1 MESIMEG
8 FGGILTAL
16 AGPETTK
23 TGMILGYHLDVYLF
37 CQLDP
42 QQEDPMNIV
51 QPESVGLSSERLQRI
66 NRVMQQYVDKQIFA
80 GIATLVARRGQI
92 AHLETFGW
100 QDKETIR
107 PMSAD
112 TIFRIY
118 SMTKPITSAAV
129 MMLCEEG
136 RLRLVDPVSRH
147 VPEFKDRKV
156 MVQRE
161 GGYDLV
167 PAAREVTIHDLLT
180 HTSGLCYPG
189 EEQTPLDDIYRKLFG
204 HMDKGM
210 EPVLEKWVLG
220 FIQADVPLAFHPGT
234 AFRYGISIDLL
245 GYIVQVVSGQPF
257 DEFLKERI
265 FTPLGM
271 VDTDFWVP
279 PEKVGRFAAL
289 YGPAKE
295 GGLQVIPSPD
305 GKDYT
310 KPDRSLSGGGGLV
323 STLGDYVRFGQML
336 LNRGRIDETDLSPR
350 RRHTGGIVQK
360 RPDAALLGRKTVE
373 WMMQNHLPAGI
384 HPNNEA
390 WNGFGLGGAVLINPG
405 LSPRP
410 GSVGKFGWG
419 GAANTE
425 WWIDPAEELQC
436 LLMLQYIPGFT
447 IPIVEDFAQAVYAAL
462 E

>member
-1 MESIMEG
+1 MDI
-8 FGGILTAL
+8 I
-16 AGPETTK
+16 
-23 TGMILGYHLDVYLF
+23 
-37 CQLDP
+37 
-42 QQEDPMNIV
+42 
-51 QPESVGLSSERLQRI
+51 QPEQVGLSSERIQRI
-66 NRVMQQYVDKQIFA
+66 NRVMQSYVDKQIFA
-80 GIATLVARRGQI
+80 GISTLVARRGQVV
-92 AHLETFGW
+92 HLETFGW
-100 QDKETIR
+100 QEKETKR
-107 PMSAD
+107 PMAAD

-118 SMTKPITSAAV
+118 SMTKPITSVAV

-136 RLRLVDPVSRH
+136 RLRLTDPVSRH
-147 VPEFKDRKV
+147 VPQFKDRKV
-156 MVQRE
+156 MVLRE

-167 PAAREVTIHDLLT
+167 PVAREVTIHDLLT
-180 HTSGLCYPG
+180 HTSGLCYPSD
-189 EEQTPLDDIYRKLFG
+189 EQTPLAEIYRKIFG

-210 EPVLEKWVLG
+210 EPVLEKWVLA
-220 FIQADVPLAFHPGT
+220 FIKADVPLAFHPGT

-257 DEFLKERI
+257 DDFLKERI

-295 GGLQVIPSPD
+295 GGLQVIQSPD
-305 GKDYT
+305 GKDYN

-336 LNRGRIDETDLSPR
+336 LN
-350 RRHTGGIVQK
+350 GGQFDGIRLV
-360 RPDAALLGRKTVE
+360 GRKTVE

-384 HPNNEA
+384 HDNNEV

-436 LLMLQYIPGFT
+436 LLMLQYMPAFT
-447 IPIVEDFAQAVYAAL
+447 IPIVEDFAQLVYAAL

>member
-1 MESIMEG
+1 
-8 FGGILTAL
+8 
-16 AGPETTK
+16 
-23 TGMILGYHLDVYLF
+23 
-37 CQLDP
+37 
-42 QQEDPMNIV
+42 MNIV
-51 QPESVGLSSERLQRI
+51 QPESVGLSSERLHRI
-66 NRVMQQYVDKQIFA
+66 KGVMQSYVDRGVFA
-80 GIATLVARRGQI
+80 GISTLVARKGQV

-100 QDKETIR
+100 QDLETKQPITG
-107 PMSAD
+107 D

-118 SMTKPITSAAV
+118 SMSKPITSAAV

-136 RLRLVDPVSRH
+136 RLRLSDPVSRY

-156 MVQRE
+156 MVMRE
-161 GGYDLV
+161 GGFDLV

-180 HTSGLCYPG
+180 HTSGLCYPSD
-189 EEQTPLDDIYRKLFG
+189 EQTPLDEIYRKLFG
-204 HMDKGM
+204 HLEKGM
-210 EPVLEKWVLG
+210 ELALEKWVLA
-220 FIQADVPLAFHPGT
+220 FIKADVPLAFHPGT
-234 AFRYGISIDLL
+234 AFRYGLSIDLL
-245 GYIVQVVSGQPF
+245 GYVVQVVSGQPF

-279 PEKVGRFAAL
+279 PEKVSRFASM
-289 YGPAKE
+289 YGPSKE
-295 GGLQVIPSPD
+295 GRLNVISSPD

-323 STLGDYVRFGQML
+323 STLGDYFRFGQML
-336 LNRGRIDETDLSPR
+336 LN
-350 RRHTGGIVQK
+350 GGEFEGA
-360 RPDAALLGRKTVE
+360 RLLGRKTVE

-384 HPNNEA
+384 HDKNEV

-425 WWIDPAEELQC
+425 WWIDPAEELNC
-436 LLMLQYIPGFT
+436 ILMLQYMPGFT
-447 IPIVEDFAQAVYAAL
+447 IPIVEDFAQLVYAAL

>member
-1 MESIMEG
+1 M
-8 FGGILTAL
+8 
-16 AGPETTK
+16 
-23 TGMILGYHLDVYLF
+23 D
-37 CQLDP
+37 
-42 QQEDPMNIV
+42 IV
-51 QPESVGLSSERLQRI
+51 SPESVGLSSERLQHI
-66 NRVMQQYVDKQIFA
+66 NRVMQSYVDLQVFA
-80 GIATLVARRGQI
+80 GISTLVARRGQV

-100 QDKETIR
+100 QDLQTRQPIA
-107 PMSAD
+107 AD

-118 SMTKPITSAAV
+118 SMSKPITSAAV

-136 RLRLVDPVSRH
+136 RLHLTDPVSRH

-156 MVQRE
+156 MVLRE

-180 HTSGLCYPG
+180 HTSGLCYPS
-189 EEQTPLDDIYRKLFG
+189 EEPHPLDAIYRKLFG
-204 HMDKGM
+204 RMEKGM
-210 EPVLEKWVLG
+210 VLELKEWVLA
-220 FIQADVPLAFHPGT
+220 FIKADVPLAFHPGT
-234 AFRYGISIDLL
+234 AWRYGISIDLL

-265 FTPLGM
+265 FGPLGM
-271 VDTDFWVP
+271 VDTGFWVP
-279 PEKVGRFAAL
+279 PEKVHRFAAL
-289 YGPAKE
+289 YSPGKD
-295 GGLQVIPSPD
+295 GKLQAIPSPD

-336 LNRGRIDETDLSPR
+336 LNGGQFEGKRI
-350 RRHTGGIVQK
+350 
-360 RPDAALLGRKTVE
+360 LGRKTVE
-373 WMMQNHLPAGI
+373 WMMQNHLPAGMY
-384 HPNNEA
+384 PNDEA

-425 WWIDPAEELQC
+425 WWIDPAEDLQC
-436 LLMLQYIPGFT
+436 LLMLQYMPAFT
-447 IPIVEDFAQAVYAAL
+447 IPIVEDFAQLVYAAL

>member
-1 MESIMEG
+1 
-8 FGGILTAL
+8 
-16 AGPETTK
+16 
-23 TGMILGYHLDVYLF
+23 
-37 CQLDP
+37 
-42 QQEDPMNIV
+42 MNIV
-51 QPESVGLSSERLQRI
+51 KPESVGLSSERLSHI
-66 NRVMQQYVDKQIFA
+66 KKVMESYVDGEVRPAGTTPARLSNGDAKPPCFA
-80 GIATLVARRGQI
+80 GISTLVARKGKV
-92 AHLETFGW
+92 AYLETFGW
-100 QDKETIR
+100 QDLATRKPIAE
-107 PMSAD
+107 D

-118 SMTKPITSAAV
+118 SMTKPITSAAI
-129 MMLCEEG
+129 MMLCEDG
-136 RLRLVDPVSRH
+136 RLHLCDPVSRH

-156 MVQRE
+156 MVLRE

-180 HTSGLCYPG
+180 HTSGMCYPD
-189 EEQTPLDDIYRKLFG
+189 EEPNPLSEIYRKMFSRMG
-204 HMDKGM
+204 KEI
-210 EPVLEKWVLG
+210 EPVLEKWMLA

-234 AFRYGISIDLL
+234 AWRYGISIDLL
-245 GYIVQVVSGQPF
+245 GYIVQVVSGRPF

-265 FTPLGM
+265 FNPLGM

-279 PEKVGRFAAL
+279 PEKVGRFASM
-289 YGPAKE
+289 YGPTKE
-295 GGLQVIPSPD
+295 GGLKAIPSPE

-310 KPDRSLSGGGGLV
+310 KPDSSLSGGGGLV
-323 STLGDYVRFGQML
+323 STLGDYFHFGQML
-336 LNRGRIDETDLSPR
+336 LDGGQFEGKRI
-350 RRHTGGIVQK
+350 
-360 RPDAALLGRKTVE
+360 LGRKTID
-373 WMMQNHLPAGI
+373 WMLQNHLPAGM

-436 LLMLQYIPGFT
+436 LLMLQYMPAFT
-447 IPIVEDFAQAVYAAL
+447 IPIVDDFAQLVYAAL